1 MLASVRELARSI
13 VAIVETRTRLAANEL
28 EEQAV
33 RLVEIALWFALA
45 ILFLS
50 VALVFLSVLVLL
62 AFWDSNRMLAAGLL
76 AVLYLGAGG
85 ASALVARAR
94 VRERPPLFSATLDEL
109 GKDLEHLERKQ

>member
-1 MLASVRELARSI
+1 MLASVRELARTLL
-13 VAIVETRTRLAANEL
+13 AIIETRARLAANEL

-76 AVLYLGAGG
+76 AVLYLSAGG
-85 ASALVARAR
+85 AAALIARAR
-94 VRERPPLFSATLDEL
+94 LRDRPPLFSAALGEL
-109 GKDLEHLERKQ
+109 GKDLEHLDRRP

>member
-1 MLASVRELARSI
+1 MLASVRELARSLL
-13 VAIVETRTRLAANEL
+13 AIVETRARLAATEL

-62 AFWDSNRMLAAGLL
+62 AFWDSNRMFAAGLL

-85 ASALVARAR
+85 ACALVARTR
-94 VRERPPLFSATLDEL
+94 LRERPALFSATLGEL
-109 GKDLEHLERKQ
+109 GKDLEHLERKP

>member
-1 MLASVRELARSI
+1 MLASVRELARSLL
-13 VAIVETRTRLAANEL
+13 AIAETRARLAASEL

-33 RLVEIALWFALA
+33 RLVEIALWFALS

-62 AFWDSNRMLAAGLL
+62 AFWDSNRMFAAGLL

-85 ASALVARAR
+85 AAALVARAR
-94 VRERPPLFSATLDEL
+94 LRERPPLFSATLGEL
-109 GKDLEHLERKQ
+109 GKDLDHLERRP

>member
-1 MLASVRELARSI
+1 MLGSVRELARTLLS
-13 VAIVETRTRLAANEL
+13 IVETRARLAANEL

-33 RLVEIALWFALA
+33 RIVEIAMWFAMA

-62 AFWDSNRMLAAGLL
+62 AFWDSNRMFAAGLL

-85 ASALVARAR
+85 ACALVARER
-94 VRERPPLFSATLDEL
+94 LRERPHLFSATIGEL
-109 GKDLEHLERKQ
+109 GKDLEHLDREP

>member
-1 MLASVRELARSI
+1 MLGSVRELARTLLS
-13 VAIVETRTRLAANEL
+13 IVETRARLAANEL

-33 RLVEIALWFALA
+33 RIVEIAMWFAMA

-62 AFWDSNRMLAAGLL
+62 AFWDSNRMFAAGLL

-85 ASALVARAR
+85 ACALVARGR
-94 VRERPPLFSATLDEL
+94 LRERPHLFSATIGEF
-109 GKDLEHLERKQ
+109 GKDLEHLDREP

>member
-1 MLASVRELARSI
+1 MLASVRELARSLLG
-13 VAIVETRTRLAANEL
+13 IVETRARLAATEL

-62 AFWDSNRMLAAGLL
+62 AFWDSNRMFAAGLL

-85 ASALVARAR
+85 ACAFVARGR
-94 VRERPPLFSATLDEL
+94 SRERPPLFSATLGEL
-109 GKDLEHLERKQ
+109 GKDLEHLERKP

>member
-1 MLASVRELARSI
+1 MLGSVRELARSLLS
-13 VAIVETRTRLAANEL
+13 IVETRARLAANEL

-62 AFWDSNRMLAAGLL
+62 AFWDSNRMFAAGLL
-76 AVLYLGAGG
+76 AALYLGAG
-85 ASALVARAR
+85 AACALVARGR
-94 VRERPPLFSATLDEL
+94 LHERPPLFSATVSEL
-109 GKDLEHLERKQ
+109 GKDLEHLDRNP

>member
-1 MLASVRELARSI
+1 MLGSVRELARSLLS
-13 VAIVETRTRLAANEL
+13 IVETRARLAANEL

-62 AFWDSNRMLAAGLL
+62 AFWDSNRMFAAGLL
-76 AVLYLGAGG
+76 AVLYLGVGG
-85 ASALVARAR
+85 ACAVVARGR
-94 VRERPPLFSATLDEL
+94 LRERPALFSATVAEL
-109 GKDLEHLERKQ
+109 GKDLEHLDRNP

>member
-1 MLASVRELARSI
+1 MLASVRELARTLL
-13 VAIVETRTRLAANEL
+13 AILETRARLAATEL

-33 RLVEIALWFALA
+33 RLVEIALWFALP

-62 AFWDSNRMLAAGLL
+62 AFWDSNRMLAAGFL

-85 ASALVARAR
+85 GSALIARAR
-94 VRERPPLFSATLDEL
+94 LRERPPLFSATLGEL
-109 GKDLEHLERKQ
+109 GKDLEQMERRP